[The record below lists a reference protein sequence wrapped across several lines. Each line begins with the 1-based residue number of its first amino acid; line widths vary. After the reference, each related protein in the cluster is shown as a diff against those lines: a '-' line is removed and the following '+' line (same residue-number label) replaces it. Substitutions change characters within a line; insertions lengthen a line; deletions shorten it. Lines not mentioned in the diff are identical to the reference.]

1 MSLWLSHPLFLP
13 SIIVGLTILLWAT
26 SLLPEFMTAL
36 LFFAAAMIAKIA
48 PPEVIFGGFASSA
61 FWLVFSGFV
70 LGIAIR
76 KTGLADRAARA
87 LSSRLTDSWPL
98 MVGSVV
104 LLSYALAFV
113 MPSNM
118 GRIALLMPIVAA
130 VCHYPARQRP
140 ESGDERRGG
149 GIVRYPSELSALF
162 TAAYAGARLAQGGG
176 ADRADM
182 LAVPGETA
190 SAARSVAAAADEPR

>member
-13 SIIVGLTILLWAT
+13 SIIVGVTILLWAT

-36 LFFAAAMIAKIA
+36 LFFAAAMIVKIA

-70 LGIAIR
+70 LGTAIR
-76 KTGLADRAARA
+76 KTGLADRAARS

-130 VCHYPARQRP
+130 MAKRA
-140 ESGDERRGG
+140 
-149 GIVRYPSELSALF
+149 GIEDGHTRLVW
-162 TAAYAGARLAQGGG
+162 AGAGGW
-176 ADRADM
+176 D
-182 LAVPGETA
+182 
-190 SAARSVAAAADEPR
+190 SVLSSCRPPFCLLTSRIW